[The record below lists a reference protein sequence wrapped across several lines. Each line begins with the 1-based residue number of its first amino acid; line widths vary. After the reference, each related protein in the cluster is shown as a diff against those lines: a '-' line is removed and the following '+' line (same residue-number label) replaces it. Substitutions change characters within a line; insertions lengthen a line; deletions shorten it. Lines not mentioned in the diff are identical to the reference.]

1 MAEKSS
7 IPLPIPTPEYDFN
20 DQALTRRTLEQSIQD
35 LNQEIGTLKTMQQ
48 SGVSKALKRH
58 IFLIMGTKSG

>member
-20 DQALTRRTLEQSIQD
+20 DQSLTRRTLEQSIQD